1 MPLTRLI
8 YASRAVEALKAEDV
22 ESILVVSRSNNA
34 KVGVTGVLVYGA
46 REFLQCLEGGREAV
60 NATYARILRD
70 PRHSEV
76 TILDFAEIERREFA
90 HWAMHHVPP
99 VWSARQH
106 LLRYFERE
114 AFTPLKMSAA
124 SARSLLLDLARDA
137 VGSPEHKAAQ
147 MAAPSR
153 RRD

>member
-22 ESILVVSRSNNA
+22 ESILAASRSNNA

-46 REFLQCLEGGREAV
+46 REFLQCLEGSREAV

-70 PRHSEV
+70 PRHGEV
-76 TILDFAEIERREFA
+76 TILDFAEIDRREFA

-137 VGSPEHKAAQ
+137 AQSTERKAVAIT
-147 MAAPSR
+147 APTLG
-153 RRD
+153 RD